1 MMTDKELKKL
11 ALYIVDE
18 LTKPS
23 EDMIDKLG
31 FYLMFFDQKQFGEY
45 EELSINHEIEQLN
58 KLLAMNLE
66 NEEYETASLI
76 HKKIKKLEEEKNNL
90 KK

>member
-31 FYLMFFDQKQFGEY
+31 FYLMFFDR
-45 EELSINHEIEQLN
+45 S
-58 KLLAMNLE
+58 
-66 NEEYETASLI
+66 SLVSM
-76 HKKIKKLEEEKNNL
+76 KS
-90 KK
+90 

>member
-1 MMTDKELKKL
+1 MTDKELKKL

-31 FYLMFFDQKQFGEY
+31 HYIMFFDQGQLDEY
-45 EELSINHEIEQLN
+45 EQLNLKHEIEQLK
-58 KLLAMNLE
+58 KLLMINLE
-66 NEEYETASLI
+66 QENYEAASMI
-76 HKKIKKLEEEKNNL
+76 HAKIKKLEDDMKQG
-90 KK
+90 